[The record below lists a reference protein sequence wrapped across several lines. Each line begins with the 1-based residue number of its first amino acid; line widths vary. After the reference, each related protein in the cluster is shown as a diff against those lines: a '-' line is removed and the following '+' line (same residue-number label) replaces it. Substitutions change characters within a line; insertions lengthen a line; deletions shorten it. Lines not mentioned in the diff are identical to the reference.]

1 MELELKHTEVA
12 LMRIEYDQ
20 VADAIYFRFK
30 GEDVS
35 ESIEISAGVVI
46 DYDSKGEICGIEV
59 LAFSK
64 RNFDLNRLV
73 KLRDDELVAEIA
85 TV

>member
-1 MELELKHTEVA
+1 MQV
-12 LMRIEYDQ
+12 EYDQ

-35 ESIEISAGVVI
+35 ESVELSAGVVV
-46 DYDSKGEICGIEV
+46 DYDSNGRICGIEV

-64 RNFDLNRLV
+64 RNLDLNRLV
-73 KLRDDELVAEIA
+73 KLRDEELVAEVA
-85 TV
+85 TA